1 MGILRTWGSVAEECC
16 VAPCCHSD
24 LIRSI
29 PSFSICQGLAVLL
42 WLLCF
47 RLWDK
52 KRICGGWWI
61 SVPSCHFQ
69 KCHRLFCLFST
80 GQNSVS
86 WSHFAAEALFF
97 KKKKRK
103 IMDFCLS
110 HHLSS
115 SSYPRNTQNPS
126 PRESIQSHIY
136 VIYQSPRSPGNIIY
150 CPLFSLPWSILPC
163 VFNSL
168 FMSLVWILSCL
179 IFAACFLQKQA

>member
-1 MGILRTWGSVAEECC
+1 MWQRSAVGRHADIRTWFFPSHPSPSLRGLLFYSGSSASSCE
-16 VAPCCHSD
+16 
-24 LIRSI
+24 IKR
-29 PSFSICQGLAVLL
+29 Q
-42 WLLCF
+42 
-47 RLWDK
+47 
-52 KRICGGWWI
+52 RICRGWWI
-61 SVPSCHFQ
+61 SVTSCHFQ

-80 GQNSVS
+80 GQNSVT

-103 IMDFCLS
+103 SMDFCLS

-115 SSYPRNTQNPS
+115 SSYPRNTQTPS

-150 CPLFSLPWSILPC
+150 CPLFSLSWSILPC

-179 IFAACFLQKQA
+179 IFAACFL